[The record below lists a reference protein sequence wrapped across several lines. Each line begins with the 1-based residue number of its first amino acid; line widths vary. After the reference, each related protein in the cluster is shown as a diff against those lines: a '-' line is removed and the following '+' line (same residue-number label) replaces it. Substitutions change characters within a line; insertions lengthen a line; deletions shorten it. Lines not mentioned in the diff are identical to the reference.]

1 MGSTERV
8 PNLTERLMKLGEI
21 AARLSC
27 EIEGDASAEIHG
39 VAGIEHARPGELTF
53 VSNPR
58 YRQAIR
64 TTAASAVLVGK
75 DVAIE
80 RAAGRAPLA
89 ALRSGNPY
97 LDFARAVELFHSAP
111 RYVPGVHPTA
121 VIAATADIGEGAHVG
136 PYCFVDEHTH
146 IGRNAVLH
154 SFVSIY
160 RDVRIG
166 DDFFAHSHAV
176 VREGC
181 RIGDR
186 VILQNGVVIGGDG
199 FGFAREAN
207 QRWHKILQAG
217 ITVLEDDVEVQANSC
232 IDRATLGETL
242 IGRGVKIDDLVLV
255 GHGGTVGEDTI
266 LCGQVGL
273 AGTTRVGKG
282 CMLGGQTG
290 LSGHL
295 TVGDGAMLT
304 PQSGVAGDIPAGQ
317 LYSGAPA
324 VENRQWMK
332 NSAALNHLPDLLK
345 TVRRLEAE
353 VARLKARISN

>member
-1 MGSTERV
+1 
-8 PNLTERLMKLGEI
+8 MKLSEI

-27 EIEGDASAEIHG
+27 EIEGDADAEIHG
-39 VAGIEHARPGELTF
+39 VAGIEHAKRGELTF

-75 DVAIE
+75 DVAIT
-80 RAAGRAPLA
+80 RAEGHPPLT
-89 ALRSGNPY
+89 ALRSANPY
-97 LDFARAVELFHSAP
+97 LDFARAAELFYSAP
-111 RYVPGVHPTA
+111 RYLPNIHPTA
-121 VIAATADIGEGAHVG
+121 VIAATAHIGEGAHVG
-136 PYCFVDEHTH
+136 PYCFIDENAH

-160 RDVRIG
+160 RDARVG
-166 DDFFAHSHAV
+166 DDFFAHAHAV

-186 VILQNGVVIGGDG
+186 VTLQNGAIIGGDG
-199 FGFAREAN
+199 FGFARDAN
-207 QRWHKILQAG
+207 QHWHKIPQAG

-242 IGRGVKIDDLVLV
+242 ISRGVKIDDLVLV

-266 LCGQVGL
+266 VCGQAGL

-295 TVGDGAMLT
+295 SVGDGAMLT

-345 TVRRLEAE
+345 TVRRLEAQVE
-353 VARLKARISN
+353 RLKAEISESAR